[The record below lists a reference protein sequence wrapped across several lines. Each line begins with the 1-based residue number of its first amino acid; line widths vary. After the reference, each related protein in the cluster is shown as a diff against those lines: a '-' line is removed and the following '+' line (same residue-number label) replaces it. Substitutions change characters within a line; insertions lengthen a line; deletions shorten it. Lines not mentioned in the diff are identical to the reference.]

1 MSSIKDEKH
10 SDVIAS
16 ALGKIKDICKSVP
29 HIIPDIVS
37 VLRVICDIR
46 DNSSLPDNLKEIAR
60 KAYDKAIKRV
70 PFKIKADVESQL
82 KIKPPV
88 CLDELRES
96 QILTEAQ
103 KLSAIR
109 PLFVALYG
117 LLCGS
122 KDCED
127 SHQFSCDNK
136 EKPAVGYPAI
146 IKWLNQLRTGEKVW
160 DADMENLLQR
170 IRNCNNRNSC
180 AECRSL
186 YVIFLML
193 RDPLNHR
200 ILYDV
205 CRSVHDGSLFSREA
219 LISFL
224 RLPTVLGP
232 DSVLASVIEDESS
245 IYLPSVIRALTE
257 MSAVET
263 PEEEEA
269 RHAYDKEMDD
279 RFFNFFLIH
288 SKNKHSKIMVYS
300 DSIKDGNLGQ
310 KVETTVKELR
320 NPRTREARRL
330 QLISLLRIYVNVL
343 KSPSTTDPDD
353 LCYIKQRFML
363 YLDSIP
369 KELRTLV
376 DSLQDSS
383 SVKQEPSVCSICCN
397 DFSDNVL
404 TCGHKLCGDCTGKIL
419 SGPRK
424 QCPFCQKPD
433 IRVVCKEICL
443 TGICGHCDL
452 SKKTLATHCYIEC
465 GHRVCCNDCAIQKG
479 NSKKKCPSCGTSS
492 SVLKIFDST

>member
-1 MSSIKDEKH
+1 MSSREVCNCIETAIEK
-10 SDVIAS
+10 AKK
-16 ALGKIKDICKSVP
+16 ACKSENP
-29 HIIPDIVS
+29 PIHDIVS
-37 VLRVICDIR
+37 ALRVISDIH
-46 DNSSLPDNLKEIAR
+46 DDSSNTLKLREIAR
-60 KAYDKAIKRV
+60 KAYNKAINRV
-70 PFKIKADVESQL
+70 PSEIKADVELQL
-82 KIKPPV
+82 SVRPPV
-88 CLDELRES
+88 CLDETVLAQIRTEISMVHQFREL
-96 QILTEAQ
+96 I
-103 KLSAIR
+103 
-109 PLFVALYG
+109 VALYVLLTG
-117 LLCGS
+117 LSVCV
-122 KDCED
+122 K
-127 SHQFSCDNK
+127 SHCFSCDNK
-136 EKPAVGYPAI
+136 QKPAVGYPAI

-160 DADMENLLQR
+160 DADMEKLLQR
-170 IRNCNNRNSC
+170 IRNCNNRNFC

-186 YVIFLML
+186 YVMFLML
-193 RDPLNHR
+193 RDPLNHW
-200 ILYDV
+200 ILYHV

-232 DSVLASVIEDESS
+232 DSVLASVIGDESS
-245 IYLPSVIRALTE
+245 IYLPYVIRALTE

-269 RHAYDKEMDD
+269 RHAYDKKMDD

-288 SKNKHSKIMVYS
+288 EQKTHQMIMVYS

-320 NPRTREARRL
+320 NPRIREARHL

-343 KSPSTTDPDD
+343 KSPSTIDPDN
-353 LCYIKQRFML
+353 LCYIKQRFKW

-369 KELRTLV
+369 KELLTRV

-404 TCGHKLCGDCTGKIL
+404 NCGHKLCGDCTGKIL

-433 IRVVCKEICL
+433 ISVVCKEICL
-443 TGICGHCDL
+443 TGLCGHCDS
-452 SKKTLATHCYIEC
+452 SKQSPATHCHIGC
-465 GHRVCCNDCAIQKG
+465 GHRICCNDCAIQQG
-479 NSKKKCPSCGTSS
+479 DTEKKCPSCMKSS
-492 SVLKIFDST
+492 ILIKVFDSN